1 MNAIQHALES
11 AGPQAAH
18 IEQLWWLTVAICAL
32 VFVPLMAVYLW
43 TLWRAPR
50 ATEATP
56 PDVAVVSDPETR
68 PKRLVI
74 AALVI
79 VAFGLLVLLVGSVRT
94 DRALAKLPLEG
105 AINVRVVG
113 HQWWW
118 DVQYD
123 DADPTKGFGTANEIY
138 IPVGRPVVLTL
149 QSDDVIHSLWIPN
162 LHGKK
167 DLIPGRT
174 ATMTLRADKPGK
186 FRAQCAEFCGLQ
198 HAFMALVV
206 NALPQAEYARW
217 HDAQLRPAAEPGDDR
232 QKRGRELF
240 LSGSCMLCHA
250 IQGTAANA
258 RKAPDLTH
266 IASRETLAAG
276 TLRNTPEN
284 LASWIADP
292 SKFKPGVNMP
302 AHRLPRDELD
312 ALVAYLGAL
321 K

>member
-1 MNAIQHALES
+1 MNAVQHALES

-50 ATEATP
+50 ATEGTP

-94 DRALAKLPLEG
+94 DRALASLPLEG
-105 AINVRVVG
+105 AINIKVVG

-123 DADPTKGFGTANEIY
+123 DADPTKSFGTANEIH

-206 NALPQAEYARW
+206 NALPQAEYDRW
-217 HDAQLRPAAEPGDDR
+217 RDAQSKPAPEPGDDR

-250 IQGTAANA
+250 IQGTTANA

-266 IASRETLAAG
+266 VASRQRLGAG
-276 TLRNTPEN
+276 RFVNTPDD
-284 LASWIADP
+284 LARWITDP
-292 SKFKPGVNMP
+292 QKMKAGVNMP
-302 AHRLPRDELD
+302 AHPLPEADLK
-312 ALVAYLGAL
+312 ALVAYLGTL